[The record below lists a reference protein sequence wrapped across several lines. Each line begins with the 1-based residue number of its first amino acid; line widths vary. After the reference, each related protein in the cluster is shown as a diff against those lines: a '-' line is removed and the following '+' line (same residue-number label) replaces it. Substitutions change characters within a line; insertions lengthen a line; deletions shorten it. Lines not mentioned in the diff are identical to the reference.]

1 MGADR
6 GGAQAWYAEEL
17 VAHGDRVL
25 GVARETLGGAAG
37 VVLTIKVA
45 GIHWHYAH
53 RSHAAE
59 LTAGYFNTD
68 AGEVRARREKRRNV
82 PPPPPPLPAILQGVG
97 RLTLRSCRATA
108 RCAGCAGG
116 TARC

>member
-68 AGEVRARREKRRNV
+68 AGEVRARREEEKR
-82 PPPPPPLPAILQGVG
+82 PSASSSSSSLPSP
-97 RLTLRSCRATA
+97 RSCKASV
-108 RCAGCAGG
+108 G
-116 TARC
+116 

>member
-6 GGAQAWYAEEL
+6 GAAQAWYAEEL

-68 AGEVRARREKRRNV
+68 AGEVRARREEA
-82 PPPPPPLPAILQGVG
+82 PPPPPITPPSSAGVG
-97 RLTLRSCRATA
+97 
-108 RCAGCAGG
+108 
-116 TARC
+116 

>member
-68 AGEVRARREKRRNV
+68 AGEVRAERRGETSLLLL
-82 PPPPPPLPAILQGVG
+82 PPSP
-97 RLTLRSCRATA
+97 RSCRASV
-108 RCAGCAGG
+108 G
-116 TARC
+116 